1 MVLKCTHDLCFEAR
15 KMYTPACIPQF
26 YCKIR
31 MQDNVSGYALDRN
44 FILIIIVA
52 FFFLQESKNTLAI
65 ICIIMMLTYVIG
77 FALGLGKGIF

>member
-1 MVLKCTHDLCFEAR
+1 M
-15 KMYTPACIPQF
+15 PACIPQF

-31 MQDNVSGYALDRN
+31 MQDNESGYALDRN
-44 FILIIIVA
+44 VILIIIVA
-52 FFFLQESKNTLAI
+52 FCLQESKNTLAI